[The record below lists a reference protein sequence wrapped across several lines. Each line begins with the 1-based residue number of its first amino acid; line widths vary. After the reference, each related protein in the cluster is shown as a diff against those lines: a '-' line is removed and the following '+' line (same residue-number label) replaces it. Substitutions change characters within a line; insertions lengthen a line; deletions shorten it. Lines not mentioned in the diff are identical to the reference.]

1 LASERGIV
9 SNKFRNIGLALGL
22 GVLVLPG
29 AINFALQSSYAE
41 AGLKDSYSTPAASAE
56 VPVPEEP
63 RVALPTNEPVQIVA
77 PLAVSPNPMPSFDE
91 TPRPIPT
98 PTFPAGIPIR
108 VIERLMELPRIQELT
123 DVSNIV
129 TINGEYC
136 VAGELKVICY
146 NETEDTF
153 NVWDDFDT
161 NAYFYHREVSPSPA
175 P

>member
-1 LASERGIV
+1 MD
-9 SNKFRNIGLALGL
+9 NKFRNIGLALGL
-22 GVLVLPG
+22 GVLVLSG
-29 AINFALQSSYAE
+29 AINFALQSSYAQ
-41 AGLKDSYSTPAASAE
+41 AGLKDSYSTPGASAE

-63 RVALPTNEPVQIVA
+63 RVALPTNEPVQLVA
-77 PLAVSPNPMPSFDE
+77 PLAVSPTPIPSFDE
-91 TPRPIPT
+91 TPGPNPT
-98 PTFPAGIPIR
+98 PTFPVGIPNR
-108 VIERLMELPRIQELT
+108 VIERLMEFPRIQELT

-161 NAYFYHREVSPSPA
+161 NVYFYYREAPPSPA